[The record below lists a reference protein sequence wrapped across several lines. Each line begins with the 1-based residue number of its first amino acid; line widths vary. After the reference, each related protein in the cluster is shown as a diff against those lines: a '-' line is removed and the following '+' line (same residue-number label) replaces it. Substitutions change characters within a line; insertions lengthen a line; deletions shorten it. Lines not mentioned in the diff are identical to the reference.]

1 MTFTRSFNHGDHI
14 CALHASA
21 EEQEVTAA
29 RFIAEGLRA
38 GDRCL
43 FAGSS
48 PAALTRFRERLRG
61 EDLDAAAEEQRR
73 ALLLLTKEEAHLRDG
88 HFDSERMLRMLS
100 QTLEDALNDGFAGL
114 RTCGDMTWLLDDAP
128 GSQQVVEYEALVTE
142 LFRSVRALGM
152 CQYDRAR
159 LPASVID
166 HALATHNTVVLDGAR
181 GANPFVRPLSVA
193 RTRGGATRRAVEDFG
208 TRKRVADGGA
218 GTSR

>member
-1 MTFTRSFNHGDHI
+1 MKGAASFNHGDHV
-14 CALHASA
+14 CALYTSA
-21 EEQEVTAA
+21 DEQEAIAA

-38 GDRCL
+38 GERCV

-48 PAALTRFRERLRG
+48 TAALTRFRERLRSEG
-61 EDLDAAAEEQRR
+61 IGAAADTDRG
-73 ALLLLTKEEAHLRDG
+73 ALILLTKDEAHLRDG
-88 HFDSERMLRMLS
+88 HFDCERMLRMLS

-181 GANPFVRPLSVA
+181 ALNPFARPLSVA
-193 RTRGGATRRAVEDFG
+193 RERAAEPSDVPWKISEL
-208 TRKRVADGGA
+208 RKRAS
-218 GTSR
+218 TSQ